1 MSLTESME
9 MLNAALMAQKDI
21 KYRGTIKA
29 KTTDY
34 PTFSDE
40 QLSEMDILFRGF
52 NGYFCGDSPITKCR
66 GYRMPYV
73 EDREY
78 KTIEGVC
85 TVIRYG
91 DTLVIIEDDSMGSG
105 NRWAKSERL

>member
-1 MSLTESME
+1 MNLTESME
-9 MLNAALMAQKDI
+9 ILNSALRAQMDI
-21 KYRGTIKA
+21 KFKGCIKA
-29 KTTDY
+29 NTQDY

-40 QLSEMDILFRGF
+40 QLSEMTILFRGF
-52 NGYFCGDSPITKCR
+52 KGYFCGDSPITKCR
-66 GYRMPYV
+66 GYRLPYV

-78 KTIEGVC
+78 KIIEGVC

-91 DTLVIIEDDSMGSG
+91 DTLAIIEDDSMGSG